1 MEIAIEP
8 RDRLQ
13 LEQSSNAFI
22 SCICVYPFDN
32 NLEVSL
38 LENGRTIMPYDD
50 RITAKTC
57 PQMDERRCT
66 NVTLSITSNTTQ
78 NNTSIVCEYRNWHTG
93 VTVAR
98 SDPVLVTIKPPI
110 TEPPPTEQP
119 TTEDTSAT
127 TPLPPS
133 PMPTSVQQEPES
145 DSRGGG
151 STNAGTVVWVS
162 LVAVIM
168 IVAIIIIVLMVLLVP
183 LLRARRK
190 KNDLEV
196 RVESMGMG
204 HGDWNGNRK
213 FLANIS
219 AHTRKVQDSK

>member
-1 MEIAIEP
+1 MEISIEP

-13 LEQSSNAFI
+13 LEQSSNAII
-22 SCICVYPFDN
+22 SCIVVFPFDN

-38 LENGRTIMPYDD
+38 LENGRRIMPYDD

-57 PQMDERRCT
+57 PQMDERHCT
-66 NVTLSITSNTTQ
+66 NVTLSITSDTTQ
-78 NNTSIVCEYRNWHTG
+78 NNTSIVCEYGNWYTG
-93 VTVAR
+93 ETVAR
-98 SDPVLVTIKPPI
+98 SDPVLVTIKPPN

-119 TTEDTSAT
+119 TTEDTSTA

-133 PMPTSVQQEPES
+133 PVPTSVQQEPES

-168 IVAIIIIVLMVLLVP
+168 IVAIIIAVVVLVVLVV
-183 LLRARRK
+183 RARRKIPPK

-196 RVESMGMG
+196 SVEITGMG
-204 HGDWNGNRK
+204 H
-213 FLANIS
+213 
-219 AHTRKVQDSK
+219 